1 MKKLTLLAIGVF
13 AITASAFAGGCRNN
27 CCARDFTPCDYPNAC
42 NGAVIYENGYYNNGS
57 YVVNEPYYYNNGY
70 VVNEPYYYNSGYVV
84 REPTHYHS
92 WNGTYFHEAPN
103 ATYFY
108 AR

>member
-1 MKKLTLLAIGVF
+1 MKKLTLLAIGLC

-27 CCARDFTPCDYPNAC
+27 CCGEFNPCNYNNAY
-42 NGAVIYENGYYNNGS
+42 NGAVVYEPGYYGNGWYYNNWNGG
-57 YVVNEPYYYNNGY
+57 YIANEPYYYNNGY
-70 VVNEPYYYNSGYVV
+70 IVNEPYYHGD
-84 REPTHYHS
+84 S
-92 WNGTYFHEAPN
+92 WNGSYYYNTSPS